1 MSKIHSVHPDG
12 LPQASVLV
20 SDRTFQM
27 FAYAK
32 GRKAFR
38 PLQVSRK
45 TKKSNNMTSKEYY
58 NGNFE
63 EGENITRDWEKD
75 CFLDNYGLYDEDED

>member
-1 MSKIHSVHPDG
+1 
-12 LPQASVLV
+12 
-20 SDRTFQM
+20 
-27 FAYAK
+27 
-32 GRKAFR
+32 
-38 PLQVSRK
+38 
-45 TKKSNNMTSKEYY
+45 MTSKEYY